1 MKYNGSTWTDVT
13 STEQYTGNYEWSFRD
28 KDGNILTTNVPA
40 SNATTNGNLHNQK
53 VIYID
58 GTFINKKIIADVA
71 VTI

>member
-1 MKYNGSTWTDVT
+1 MKYNGSAWTDVT

-40 SNATTNGNLHNQK
+40 TNGSGNLHKQK